1 MDEIDSRILRELQ
14 FNARVSNADLA
25 SRVGLSASPCW
36 NRVRALEQQG
46 VIEKYIAVFDQAA
59 LGLPD
64 TVIIE
69 VTLDRHD
76 DDILKKFEAALE
88 RMPEVVE
95 AYLMTGEYDFFI
107 KVAVAG
113 TEGYERFLRE
123 KLYKNSRHP
132 PFAHELHA
140 APAETDLFR
149 AAAVRPARA
158 VVLVV
163 DRAAIDRE
171 DLPSNE
177 GGIVARQERHRAD

>member
-1 MDEIDSRILRELQ
+1 MDEIDNRILRELQ
-14 FNARVSNADLA
+14 FNARLSNADLA

-36 NRVRALEQQG
+36 NRVRALEQQC
-46 VIEKYIAVFDQAA
+46 VIEKYIAVLDQAA

-76 DDILKKFEAALE
+76 DEILKKFEAALE
-88 RMPEVVE
+88 TMPEVIE

-123 KLYKNSRHP
+123 KLYKVPGIRHSRTS
-132 PFAHELHA
+132 FTLRRLKQTYSVQ
-140 APAETDLFR
+140 APL
-149 AAAVRPARA
+149 AR
-158 VVLVV
+158 
-163 DRAAIDRE
+163 RE
-171 DLPSNE
+171 RS
-177 GGIVARQERHRAD
+177 A

>member
-1 MDEIDSRILRELQ
+1 MDEIDNRILRELQ

-46 VIEKYIAVFDQAA
+46 VIEKYIAIFDQAA

-76 DDILKKFEAALE
+76 DDILRKFEAALE

-123 KLYKNSRHP
+123 KLYKIAGIRHSRTSFTLRRLKQTYSVQP
-132 PFAHELHA
+132 PLPGAIS
-140 APAETDLFR
+140 
-149 AAAVRPARA
+149 RP
-158 VVLVV
+158 
-163 DRAAIDRE
+163 
-171 DLPSNE
+171 S
-177 GGIVARQERHRAD
+177 GRQSRRPPR

>member
-1 MDEIDSRILRELQ
+1 
-14 FNARVSNADLA
+14 
-25 SRVGLSASPCW
+25 
-36 NRVRALEQQG
+36 
-46 VIEKYIAVFDQAA
+46 VIEKYIAVIDQAA

-76 DDILKKFEAALE
+76 DDILRKFEAALE

-123 KLYKNSRHP
+123 KLYRIPGIRHSRTSFTLRRLKQTYSVQPPLSGAIGHPSGRPSRH
-132 PFAHELHA
+132 
-140 APAETDLFR
+140 
-149 AAAVRPARA
+149 RPR
-158 VVLVV
+158 
-163 DRAAIDRE
+163 
-171 DLPSNE
+171 
-177 GGIVARQERHRAD
+177 

>member
-1 MDEIDSRILRELQ
+1 MDEIDNRILRELQ
-14 FNARVSNADLA
+14 FNARLSNADLA
-25 SRVGLSASPCW
+25 DRVGLSASPCW
-36 NRVRALEQQG
+36 NRVRALEQRG

-76 DDILKKFEAALE
+76 DDILKKFETALE

-123 KLYKNSRHP
+123 KLYKIPGIRHSRTSFTLRRLKQTYSVQP
-132 PFAHELHA
+132 PY
-140 APAETDLFR
+140 
-149 AAAVRPARA
+149 VR
-158 VVLVV
+158 
-163 DRAAIDRE
+163 RE
-171 DLPSNE
+171 RSP
-177 GGIVARQERHRAD
+177 